1 MLARFQLRADRRL
14 GQHFL
19 LDPQLLAKIAR
30 AAGDLRGRTVLEVGP
45 GPGGLTRAV
54 LAAGAARVIAIER
67 DPRCVAALREL
78 ADLAGG
84 RLEVIEADALRC
96 DLAGLGA
103 DRVVVVANLPYN
115 IGTALLLRW
124 LDQIERLE
132 TLTLMFQREVAER
145 LAAAPGT
152 GTYGR
157 LSVIVQWL
165 CEVQIVMHLP
175 ARAFVPPPQVASSV
189 VHLRPR
195 PRPLAPADKPALE
208 RVLAAAFGQRRK
220 MLRAS
225 LKSLTADPARLLD
238 VAGVPATARAE
249 DIDVVGFCRLA
260 QSYRSLAGGG
270 AVTGSHGTGR
280 RTRSDPPVDE
290 SGGVPRR
297 GSGAPGRRSRRNRC

>member
-1 MLARFQLRADRRL
+1 VLARFQLRADRRL

-54 LAAGAARVIAIER
+54 LAAGAGRVIAIER
-67 DPRCVAALREL
+67 DPRCVTALREL

-84 RLEVIEADALRC
+84 RLEVIEADALTC

-103 DRVVVVANLPYN
+103 DRMIVVANLPYN
-115 IGTALLLRW
+115 IGTALLLKW
-124 LDQIERLE
+124 LDQIERLD

-152 GTYGR
+152 RAYGR

-165 CEVQIVMHLP
+165 CEVRVVLHLP
-175 ARAFVPPPQVASSV
+175 GRAFVPPPQVASSV

-208 RVLAAAFGQRRK
+208 RVVAAAFGQRRK

-225 LKSLTADPARLLD
+225 LKSLTTDPGRLLD
-238 VAGVPATARAE
+238 AAGVPATARAE
-249 DIDVVGFCRLA
+249 DVDVAGFCRLA
-260 QSYRSLAGGG
+260 CSYQAMAG
-270 AVTGSHGTGR
+270 AVTGSRGTGR
-280 RTRSDPPVDE
+280 RIRSDPPADD
-290 SGGVPRR
+290 SGGAPPP
-297 GSGAPGRRSRRNRC
+297 GSAAPARRSRRNRC